1 MDVVWGA
8 LVGVV
13 AGVSSGLAG
22 IGGGVIMV
30 PAMALIFGFEQQ
42 LAQGTSTLAIIFTAM
57 AGTRVNIR
65 NRRIDLRTA
74 VLLGLGG
81 TVTGFMGAWLAGQ
94 VDSDQLRRFF
104 GGFVLISGI
113 RMGYRAIKTQ
123 RAQSHS

>member
-8 LVGVV
+8 LVGVI

-81 TVTGFMGAWLAGQ
+81 AVTGFIGAWLAGQ
-94 VDSDQLRRFF
+94 VDSDQLRRYF

-113 RMGYRAIKTQ
+113 RMGYRAVKA
-123 RAQSHS
+123 RRS

>member
-65 NRRIDLRTA
+65 NKRIDIRTA

-81 TVTGFMGAWLAGQ
+81 AVTGFMGAWLAGL
-94 VDSDQLRRFF
+94 VDADQLRRYF
-104 GGFVLISGI
+104 GGFVLISGA
-113 RMGYRAIKTQ
+113 RMGYRAIKA
-123 RAQSHS
+123 RRS

>member
-8 LVGVV
+8 LVGVA
-13 AGVSSGLAG
+13 AGISSGLAG

-42 LAQGTSTLAIIFTAM
+42 LAQGTSTLAIVFTAM

-74 VLLGLGG
+74 ALLGLGG
-81 TVTGFMGAWLAGQ
+81 AVTGFLGAWLAGQ
-94 VDSDQLRRFF
+94 VDSDQLRRYF

-113 RMGYRAIKTQ
+113 RMGYRAAKARRT
-123 RAQSHS
+123 RPGS